1 MGGLRIQAIV
11 LAGVLVVTGLVAGPA
26 MAQESPAM
34 AQEGQRDWA
43 FWASGGIGLATPY
56 EIGVAASGAAHYQRA
71 VLRARYS
78 TAAEFLGNS
87 TEDFGLL
94 VGFVLTPPTSRGQA
108 VVGAGVG
115 RVSGV
120 RGCVLCGS
128 EDVPSTTGFFMDLE
142 GRYPL
147 TTFLGLSGYAFSN
160 FNSRESFGGVALGV
174 YLGQV

>member
-1 MGGLRIQAIV
+1 MRGLRIRAFGSV
-11 LAGVLVVTGLVAGPA
+11 GVLVITGLVPVPA
-26 MAQESPAM
+26 MAQES
-34 AQEGQRDWA
+34 QRDWA
-43 FWASGGIGLATPY
+43 FWTSGGIGPSTPHAL
-56 EIGVAASGAAHYQRA
+56 GVAASGSVRHQRA
-71 VLRARYS
+71 VLRVRYATS
-78 TAAEFLGNS
+78 GEFLGSS

-94 VGFVLTPPTSRGQA
+94 VGFVLTPSTSRGQA

-128 EDVPSTTGFFMDLE
+128 EDVPSTTGFLMDLE

-147 TTFLGLSGYAFSN
+147 TSFLGLSGYVFSD

-174 YLGQV
+174 YLGQM